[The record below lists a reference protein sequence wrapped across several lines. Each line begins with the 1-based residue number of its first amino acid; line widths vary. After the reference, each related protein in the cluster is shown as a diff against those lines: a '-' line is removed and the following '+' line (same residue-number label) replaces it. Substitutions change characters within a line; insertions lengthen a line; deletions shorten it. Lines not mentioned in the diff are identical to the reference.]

1 LAFAAI
7 LCIAGIVWLALA
19 YFIPAPLS
27 LAVGFKGGSRA
38 IRPRI
43 DRPPRV
49 AAASS
54 DRPPVAGTAE
64 NAAIHPVVLN
74 ANLKAPG

>member
-27 LAVGFKGGSRA
+27 LAVGFKGGSRQSA
-38 IRPRI
+38 LELTARLASRLLLPTACRSQEPLKTPRFIRSFLTR
-43 DRPPRV
+43 
-49 AAASS
+49 
-54 DRPPVAGTAE
+54 
-64 NAAIHPVVLN
+64 H
-74 ANLKAPG
+74 